1 MILSSIKDITRLSW
15 DMILMPDTVIGRF
28 GILGKIWTRAIE
40 IYLLQGLTHWRW
52 WCWAYMSGWVW
63 IWKWSPI
70 KNWIWKSSWLSRWSR
85 GGISQAGLPNH
96 STTRQSIIGSLI
108 RRNHQNIT
116 SAGNH
121 ITPHSPVHE
130 TITPKGN
137 PRSVQV
143 FNIKVTLKNKIIHP
157 AWQALSMPLLCP
169 SCKTSGHSIRIDIF
183 SPSKCNR
190 NGHHDRL

>member
-1 MILSSIKDITRLSW
+1 MLSRW
-15 DMILMPDTVIGRF
+15 G
-28 GILGKIWTRAIE
+28 
-40 IYLLQGLTHWRW
+40 W
-52 WCWAYMSGWVW
+52 WCQAHRGGWGLCP
-63 IWKWSPI
+63 IKTWKW
-70 KNWIWKSSWLSRWSR
+70 KLSWLSRVSR
-85 GGISQAGLPNH
+85 GGPSQSVGTNH

-121 ITPHSPVHE
+121 ITPHSPVNG

-143 FNIKVTLKNKIIHP
+143 FNIKVIFKNKIIHP